1 MIGFII
7 PITNPI
13 LKSSPTF
20 VIFEK
25 ESNFKTYTTIKPIKR
40 VTGLVVYGNKID
52 YIILGMPEGFVNDEK
67 RPDFLSLP
75 ILQRIGKLEIMEK
88 KERNEPKKKLSQ
100 SEINHEFRFSS
111 LKQEIFN
118 SRRPLFISLGLKR
131 EDELLKTQIVVE
143 SEIKPKNQYNFQ
155 KKKKIQEELGKQES
169 KKLIFS
175 IVSVRKITYL
185 QKFLISFFLLLVSL
199 LSLF

>member
-1 MIGFII
+1 MIGFIL

-13 LKSSPTF
+13 LKSSQTF

-25 ESNFKTYTTIKPIKR
+25 ESNFKTFTTIKPIKR
-40 VTGLVVYGNKID
+40 FTGLVVYDNKID

-88 KERNEPKKKLSQ
+88 KERNEPKKKLSR

-118 SRRPLFISLGLKR
+118 YRRPLFISLGLKR
-131 EDELLKTQIVVE
+131 EDELLKTQIVIE
-143 SEIKPKNQYNFQ
+143 NEIKPKNQYNFQ
-155 KKKKIQEELGKQES
+155 KKKKIQEELGKQTS
-169 KKLIFS
+169 KKIIFS
-175 IVSVRKITYL
+175 IVSVRKVTYL